1 MKNRRT
7 PSPFAL
13 PCEYLTST
21 LKLAVGNDILRLFRQ
36 SNQRM
41 RAKLTHTRR
50 LSPPPS
56 QHISYSPH
64 FTTPRNNK
72 VVRNPAHT
80 RRLPPPSQQMLKA
93 VNAGIKLTYTPEE
106 QGLFDKIIAESV
118 AMSKSEKLRSS
129 SSGGRRR
136 QPRISKLRAESEQKE
151 KTDLIR
157 MYEECKLAGAVVE
170 VGPASEDRRQ
180 GVKFVED
187 GRKNNSGSV
196 DVIRGSPVLSSTSV
210 ASSPLEQRIAA
221 MRMIRARHHEERWAP
236 NNAVDLC
243 DRPQPDDPAGEGGGA
258 GERSGEGA
266 GEGER
271 LPAGWKKHWS
281 KTHNRPY
288 YFNKAKKKQSFDLPG
303 SPSGEGEMENTRL
316 SIVALQ
322 DDCCGHTP
330 RPRSFVPVVLDRSK
344 KEERLFGWLR
354 GAYHRASMLILRKCA
369 RA

>member
-1 MKNRRT
+1 
-7 PSPFAL
+7 
-13 PCEYLTST
+13 
-21 LKLAVGNDILRLFRQ
+21 
-36 SNQRM
+36 M

-157 MYEECKLAGAVVE
+157 MYEECKQAGVVVE
-170 VGPASEDRRQ
+170 VAAEE
-180 GVKFVED
+180 KFS
-187 GRKNNSGSV
+187 RITSV
-196 DVIRGSPVLSSTSV
+196 DVIRPVLSSKSGASTTP
-210 ASSPLEQRIAA
+210 SSPLRAQEVLAQRIAA
-221 MRMIRARHHEERWAP
+221 MHRSK
-236 NNAVDLC
+236 NAADLG
-243 DRPQPDDPAGEGGGA
+243 DRRQPDSDPAEL
-258 GERSGEGA
+258 RK
-266 GEGER
+266 GEGEI
-271 LPAGWKKHWS
+271 
-281 KTHNRPY
+281 
-288 YFNKAKKKQSFDLPG
+288 
-303 SPSGEGEMENTRL
+303 ENTRL
-316 SIVALQ
+316 SMVSLRDLLQ
-322 DDCCGHTP
+322 GRDDCCGHTP
-330 RPRSFVPVVLDRSK
+330 RPRSFVMVDHRK
-344 KEERLFGWLR
+344 KQKGLAGLFGWLK
-354 GAYHRASMLILRKCA
+354 GACHRASMLIPRTCA